1 MPSNSPAA
9 IFVFGQAGCGHC
21 TEYIPR
27 FQRIARP
34 YQKTFPIGI
43 YDLAKEPHAVEFADR
58 LGGIRVTPTTVVMSR
73 RGSLHKHPGA
83 LSDQQIRDL
92 LEGR

>member
-1 MPSNSPAA
+1 VPPTPPAA
-9 IFVFGQAGCGHC
+9 VFVFGQAGCGHC

-27 FQRIARP
+27 FQRLARA
-34 YQKTFPIGI
+34 YQKAFPIGI
-43 YDLAKEPHAVEFADR
+43 YDLAKDKHAVEFADR
-58 LGGIRVTPTTVVMSR
+58 LGGIRVTPTTVVMSH

-83 LSDQQIRDL
+83 LTDAQVRAI

>member
-1 MPSNSPAA
+1 MPSNPPAA
-9 IFVFGQAGCGHC
+9 VFVFGQAGCGHC

-27 FQRIARP
+27 FQRIAKP
-34 YQKTFPIGI
+34 YKKSFPIGI
-43 YDLAKEPHAVEFADR
+43 YDLAKERHAVELADR